1 MLMKMKIDYK
11 NKKLLT
17 PEEKASKDV
26 EYMVK
31 VSNLK
36 FQSDVLATQK
46 ALEEAKSKYE
56 DLKTD
61 YPLDCAAIIK
71 AKDEVKAW
79 QNGLDSLIELGKELG
94 FSIPE

>member
-1 MLMKMKIDYK
+1 MKMKIDYK

-17 PEEKASKDV
+17 PEEKASKEV

-36 FQSDVLATQK
+36 FQADVLATQK
-46 ALEEAKSKYE
+46 ELEEAKAKYE
-56 DLKTD
+56 DLKTE

-71 AKDEVKAW
+71 AKDLVKSW
-79 QNGLDSLIELGKELG
+79 QRGYDSLIELGKELG
-94 FSIPE
+94 FDIPE

>member
-17 PEEKASKDV
+17 QEEKALKDV

-36 FQSDVLATQK
+36 FQADVLATQK
-46 ALEEAKSKYE
+46 ELEEAKAKYE
-56 DLKTD
+56 DLKTE
-61 YPLDCAAIIK
+61 YPLNCEAIIR
-71 AKDEVKAW
+71 AKDSVKSW
-79 QNGLDSLIELGKELG
+79 QSGYDSLIELGKELG
-94 FSIPE
+94 FDIPE

>member
-1 MLMKMKIDYK
+1 MKIDYK
-11 NKKLLT
+11 NKKVIAS
-17 PEEKASKDV
+17 EEKTTKEV

-31 VSNLK
+31 SSNLK
-36 FQSDVLATQK
+36 YQADVLATQQ
-46 ALEEAKSKYE
+46 ALEDAKAKYE

-79 QNGLDSLIELGKELG
+79 QNGYDSLIELGKELG
-94 FSIPE
+94 FTIPE

>member
-1 MLMKMKIDYK
+1 MKIDYK

-36 FQSDVLATQK
+36 FQADVLATQK
-46 ALEEAKSKYE
+46 ELEEAKAKCE
-56 DLKTD
+56 DLKTE

-71 AKDEVKAW
+71 AKDLVKSW
-79 QNGLDSLIELGKELG
+79 QSGYDSLIELGKELG
-94 FSIPE
+94 FDIPE